1 MKFKLKNLIFK
12 YHNMVNYDGFNNQT
26 LLEQIFHHLTMFI
39 LAFLIEVTSKNFLS
53 FSKTQK
59 LQVSYWQL

>member
-12 YHNMVNYDGFNNQT
+12 YHNMVNYDGFNKQT

-39 LAFLIEVTSKNFLS
+39 LAF
-53 FSKTQK
+53 
-59 LQVSYWQL
+59 